1 MKYKVGDKVVVKVEL
16 QKSGSKRVLIREP
29 LPDSKIVEKA
39 FPIVMLHQMEQ
50 SYTIIID
57 DDMLGWQISEFHV
70 KHNKVDKSLIG
81 NKFYDVVDDWI
92 VKKKS

>member
-16 QKSGSKRVLIREP
+16 QKSGTKRVLIREP

-81 NKFYDVVDDWI
+81 KKFYDVVDDWI